1 MVHQVADRPVLV
13 RGRGLPL
20 VIADL
25 PDTGVELRDGTAE
38 HRGDIH
44 LPSLR
49 LNVCH
54 PPWHKTTVAAWQA

>member
-20 VIADL
+20 VVADL
-25 PDTGVELRDGTAE
+25 PDAGVELRDGTAE

-44 LPSLR
+44 VPSLR

-54 PPWHKTTVAAWQA
+54 PP